1 LGCRGGRAWCR
12 TGAAA
17 PPPPRGGGV
26 VGLPGTADVWD
37 SRYTVTAYGM
47 LMDRS
52 CARAPHPT
60 KTKEV
65 LA

>member
-1 LGCRGGRAWCR
+1 TPGDHGDRCDLRGEGGEGRY
-12 TGAAA
+12 GA
-17 PPPPRGGGV
+17 GV
-26 VGLPGTADVWD
+26 GAGAVAADVWD